1 MTDLQTSGSTP
12 DSAAQAGLVY
22 PFAASVLDPADVAFV
37 ERELAQAELA
47 APLLTAH
54 PGLTRVAVVFLRHCS
69 PPSPSREALA
79 IVARFLRIVLFF
91 NDRVDPARTA
101 EDALVVWR
109 HIIDPRRPPP
119 GLDGAPPTAIELAA
133 ADVGQRL
140 AQALATRGVDATSFA
155 HLFRMNLAAFVHATD
170 SGTPEPATQAD
181 HLELRSETIS
191 AMAYLRLWGLLGGL
205 EIASEMQVG
214 FLLQQAERLSARVQ
228 ALAND
233 LRSVERDASAG
244 QANVVLIEQRLR
256 GVSREVAVAS
266 TRARHAESLRA
277 LVAVLA
283 TARSQ
288 ATHAPGLARYL
299 RFIEICTCG
308 NNHAMDEL
316 SARYA

>member
-1 MTDLQTSGSTP
+1 MTDPQTSGSSP
-12 DSAAQAGLVY
+12 DSAAQACLVY
-22 PFAASVLDPADVAFV
+22 PFAASVLDPVDVAFV

-54 PGLTRVAVVFLRHCS
+54 PGLTRVAVIFLRHCS

-79 IVARFLRIVLFF
+79 IVARCLRIVLFF
-91 NDRVDPARTA
+91 NDRVDPAGTA
-101 EDALVVWR
+101 ENARVTWQ
-109 HIIDPRRPPP
+109 HIIDPHHPP
-119 GLDGAPPTAIELAA
+119 GPHGPARTAIELAA
-133 ADVGQRL
+133 ADLGQRL
-140 AQALATRGVDATSFA
+140 SQALAARGVDATAFA
-155 HLFRMNLAAFVHATD
+155 HLFRMNLAAFVHDNHAAAA
-170 SGTPEPATQAD
+170 EPNMQAD
-181 HLELRSETIS
+181 YLELRSETIS

-205 EIASEMQVG
+205 ETASEMQVG

-233 LRSVERDASAG
+233 LRSVERDAGAG

-283 TARSQ
+283 TARSE

-316 SARYA
+316 SARYE